1 MEAGKQ
7 FVLREQRLSGL
18 VLSFVDVDVIVIFID
33 HDLDDGFD
41 LQLAADAA
49 GHPTKFRPRMV
60 AS

>member
-1 MEAGKQ
+1 MAADKQ

-18 VLSFVDVDVIVIFID
+18 VLSFVDVIVIFID

-41 LQLAADAA
+41 IQLAADAT